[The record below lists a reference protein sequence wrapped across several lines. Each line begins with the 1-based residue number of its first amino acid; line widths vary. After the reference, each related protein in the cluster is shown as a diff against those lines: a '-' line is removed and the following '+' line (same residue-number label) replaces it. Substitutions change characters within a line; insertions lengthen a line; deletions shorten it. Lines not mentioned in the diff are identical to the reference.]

1 MKSAL
6 AWLLAAALL
15 ASVPAQA
22 RKPNPDVVRLQAQ
35 LAELDA
41 DPSLAELAGLE
52 RLTARQAV
60 AALDDAGSRQRDHA
74 LYIAERRVQ
83 AAVAAAQAESL
94 AQQSAQLDRERDRI
108 LLEASRRD
116 AELARREA
124 ERLRLQNLARE
135 EEAQRLAAQAEAERQ
150 ASAQAAAEA
159 EAANAQAAQARK
171 LADARAKE
179 TALARKE
186 AELAAAVAADSLAS
200 DASPPPSRRVGDRT
214 IYTLDG
220 TAFAAGKAELTAAAR
235 ARLVRLSAQLPAS
248 GTIRIEGHTD
258 SSGSDA
264 ANLALSQQR
273 ADAVRR
279 ALAEAGV
286 AAARMQAV
294 GRGEADPI
302 TDNGTAEGRAR
313 NRRVEISV
321 KN

>member
-1 MKSAL
+1 MTAGRALLLAL
-6 AWLLAAALL
+6 ALVAAG
-15 ASVPAQA
+15 VAQA
-22 RKPNPDVVRLQAQ
+22 RAPDPDVVRLQAQ
-35 LAELDA
+35 LSGLDT

-60 AALDDAGSRQRDHA
+60 AALDDAGSRQREHA
-74 LYIAERRVQ
+74 LYVAERRVQ
-83 AAVAAAQAESL
+83 TAVAAAQAEL
-94 AQQSAQLDRERDRI
+94 LVQQSAQLDRERDRI

-135 EEAQRLAAQAEAERQ
+135 EEAQRLAAQAEADRQ

-159 EAANAQAAQARK
+159 EAATAQAAQARK

-186 AELAAAVAADSLAS
+186 AELAAAVAADSMAD
-200 DASPPPSRRVGDRT
+200 DASAPPSRRVGDRT

-220 TAFAAGKAELTAAAR
+220 SAFAAGQAALTATAR
-235 ARLVRLSAQLPAS
+235 ARLARLAAQLPAS
-248 GTIRIEGHTD
+248 GAIRIEGHTD

-279 ALAEAGV
+279 ALADAGV

-294 GRGEADPI
+294 GRGEADPV
-302 TDNGTAEGRAR
+302 TDNGTAAGRAR

-321 KN
+321 QN